1 MTGAARKRTVT
12 VEGDTM
18 WHAPIRLDTPSR
30 FRGAIRGVEKP
41 LRDMRQDQ
49 RRVLFWRGG
58 RYLQSGWNSK
68 SRGVMAGGR
77 ARRQRAGGSWRG
89 YAPEISF
96 WGGIRPGKR
105 GGDLHWP
112 RRRPSNR
119 GWKY

>member
-68 SRGVMAGGR
+68 SRGVMAGG
-77 ARRQRAGGSWRG
+77 GGRSPWACGDRG
-89 YAPEISF
+89 EHSPDISF
-96 WGGIRPGKR
+96 WGEIPPRTNGWDLPGARPER
-105 GGDLHWP
+105 
-112 RRRPSNR
+112 
-119 GWKY
+119 

>member
-68 SRGVMAGGR
+68 SRGVMAGGGAKSQGVGETR
-77 ARRQRAGGSWRG
+77 DDKS
-89 YAPEISF
+89 PDFSF
-96 WGGIRPGKR
+96 WGEINPRKKRRHFPGTR
-105 GGDLHWP
+105 QGPADGGL
-112 RRRPSNR
+112 
-119 GWKY
+119 

>member
-77 ARRQRAGGSWRG
+77 AKSPGAGGGSDDP
-89 YAPEISF
+89 APDLSF
-96 WGGIRPGKR
+96 WGAVPPRTSRRAWPWPARRR
-105 GGDLHWP
+105 GG
-112 RRRPSNR
+112 
-119 GWKY
+119 GA

>member
-77 ARRQRAGGSWRG
+77 AQSPGAGESRAHQSPELSFCGGER
-89 YAPEISF
+89 PRTN
-96 WGGIRPGKR
+96 GG
-105 GGDLHWP
+105 HF
-112 RRRPSNR
+112 
-119 GWKY
+119 

>member
-68 SRGVMAGGR
+68 SRGVMAGGG
-77 ARRQRAGGSWRG
+77 AWWPGAG
-89 YAPEISF
+89 ET
-96 WGGIRPGKR
+96 RPGPTPEFPPPVPIT
-105 GGDLHWP
+105 P
-112 RRRPSNR
+112 RKKGWSFPRPPTATAKQ
-119 GWKY
+119 G